1 MINHV
6 SSKIRNKTTGKQAG
20 LTSVEFAIVGA
31 VSLMI
36 LFGCLEV
43 SRMLFTVNVLE
54 EVTRRGARVAAVCTV
69 NSALIA
75 QTAVFNADGGG
86 SGEPLPNLTTNNIQ
100 VEYLTDTG
108 NTIGNPAPV
117 AGSPGTTG
125 FENIRYVRVQIIN
138 FEHTMIIPG
147 LNITFTTRGYPTTIP
162 SEALGIAPFGQTS
175 SC

>member
-1 MINHV
+1 MSNRT
-6 SSKIRNKTTGKQAG
+6 SSKNWNKPNGRQTGV
-20 LTSVEFAIVGA
+20 TSVEFAIIGA
-31 VSLMI
+31 VSLLI

-54 EVTRRGARVAAVCTV
+54 EATRRGARVAAVCTV

-86 SGEPLPNLTTNNIQ
+86 SGEPLPNLSTNNIQ
-100 VEYLTDTG
+100 VEYLDETG
-108 NTIGNPAPV
+108 TTIGNPAPV
-117 AGSPGTTG
+117 PGSPGG
-125 FENIRYVRVQIIN
+125 FESIKYVRVQIIN
-138 FEHTMIIPG
+138 YEHTMIIPG